1 MYIFNFSFSSN
12 VFIIFTL
19 LRRDFDIMQNTS
31 KISSTTITSLSDD
44 VLTEILFRLPS
55 LASLARAAL
64 TCLRWRRLATSRDF
78 LAGFGARHA
87 SLPLLGCFFYAG
99 DGYFEVPVFQ
109 RARNLPDMDLAAVVR
124 GGDFLLS
131 SFFEDDL
138 WTFKDIW

>member
-1 MYIFNFSFSSN
+1 
-12 VFIIFTL
+12 
-19 LRRDFDIMQNTS
+19 MQSTS

-64 TCLRWRRLATSRDF
+64 TCPRWRRLATSRDF

-99 DGYFEVPVFQ
+99 DGYFEVP
-109 RARNLPDMDLAAVVR
+109 R
-124 GGDFLLS
+124 GGRNGGSGGAGAPPTATTAMEPPWSPSMKFWYKMQALG
-131 SFFEDDL
+131 EAGG
-138 WTFKDIW
+138 

>member
-1 MYIFNFSFSSN
+1 
-12 VFIIFTL
+12 
-19 LRRDFDIMQNTS
+19 MQSTS
-31 KISSTTITSLSDD
+31 KISSNTITSLSDD
-44 VLTEILFRLPS
+44 VLTDILFRLPS

-64 TCLRWRRLATSRDF
+64 TCPRWRRLATSRDF

-87 SLPLLGCFFYAG
+87 SLPLLSCFFYAG
-99 DGYFEVPVFQ
+99 DGYYEVPVFQ

-124 GGDFLLS
+124 GSDFLLS